1 MREVRYIMKTIKRF
15 FSKENEEVLLLRQDM
30 EYLKETFQKSL
41 DENYAFVDCSKLHDS
56 MVGELYNK
64 SIGKLLNQNNGYV
77 LRLNES
83 MQLVGN
89 ATIIENMLESVEVQN
104 HALEQ
109 MKQTSQNLG
118 TAINNISSVVQDVT
132 CNVNNAVEVSKNS
145 VTRMTQSVE
154 IANKSCEDFTKITQ
168 MIQDFKL
175 RTSKVNDIIDIV
187 KSIAGQTNLLSLNAA
202 IEAARAGESGK
213 GFAVVASEVKKLSE
227 GTQKSTDDIALYI
240 AELQRDIDTLVVTI
254 EKTSTQVQNGNLGVQ
269 QSILDIQG
277 IHESIRSIDQ
287 DILQINL
294 QVDEQNQSTKQVVYT
309 LEQIATQSN
318 NLKECCTG
326 VGQLMFK
333 LSRSVDSVRGNIARF
348 ASNLSDREWIEIFK
362 IDHIIFTWRVFN
374 HIYDFESLSL
384 NNINNPNTCK
394 LGKWYNSENAQGY
407 NHALILAVK
416 QDHEALHRKV
426 VESYDAKTRNNIEQA
441 LKCFN
446 EAKDILASL
455 LHNLD
460 KIR

>member
-1 MREVRYIMKTIKRF
+1 MKAIKHF
-15 FSKENEEVLLLRQDM
+15 FSKGNEEVLRLKQDM

-41 DENYAFVDCSKLHDS
+41 DENYAFVDCSRLHDS
-56 MVGELYNK
+56 TVGELYNK
-64 SIGKLLNQNNGYV
+64 SLEKLLNQNNGYV

-83 MQLVGN
+83 MQFVGN
-89 ATIIENMLESVEVQN
+89 ATIVENMLESVDVQN
-104 HALEQ
+104 YALEQ

-118 TAINNISSVVQDVT
+118 NAINNISSVVQDVT
-132 CNVNNAVEVSKNS
+132 GNVNNAVEVSKNS
-145 VTRMTQSVE
+145 VARMTQSVE

-202 IEAARAGESGK
+202 IEAARAGESGR

-227 GTQKSTDDIALYI
+227 DTQKSTDDIALYI

-277 IHESIRSIDQ
+277 IHESISSIDR

-294 QVDEQNQSTKQVVYT
+294 QVDEQNQSTKQVVST

-326 VGQLMFK
+326 VGNLMFK

-348 ASNLSDREWIEIFK
+348 ASNLSDEEWIEIFK

-374 HIYDFESLSL
+374 HIYNFENLSL

-394 LGKWYNSENAQGY
+394 LGKWYSSESAKGY
-407 NHALILAVK
+407 SQILIMAVK

-426 VESYDAKTRNNIEQA
+426 VDSYEAKARNDIEEALRYFNDAKV
-441 LKCFN
+441 
-446 EAKDILASL
+446 ILARL
-455 LHNLD
+455 LENLD
-460 KIR
+460 KLIISIRH